1 MARKI
6 VTGVLTIV
14 GAFIFNLS
22 MGYYYTMGN
31 MSPYL
36 AAYMKIKTS
45 ETVWFNSVALAF
57 QAMTMPLGGILHMK
71 FGFRLPVILGSILG
85 WGGMFLSRLTVDHGM
100 GPFIVTYCIMFGFG
114 IGLPYSV
121 FLSVASSWFP
131 EHRSIIVGLIAA
143 GYGLGALVF
152 TPIQTALINPNN
164 NPNFSDPDVTSR
176 VPNAF
181 LIFGGII
188 LGMQIIG
195 LLISRE
201 YKPDNVKIPLDD
213 SEINSSATH
222 ADETFEDDSSYDSY
236 LEKTMKAANPK
247 PVVSYTVLEA
257 LKCPD
262 FYFIWFAMLFGVV
275 TVTLQSSTFKSYGKW
290 YISDDQYLS
299 AIATTSSAFNFIGRI
314 TWGII
319 SDRFSFKCPMNI
331 LYISWA
337 IMQATFPFIS
347 QSSAF
352 KALYPIWV
360 FILYFQLAGHY
371 VLAPAT
377 AGRIFGPR
385 YLSTIYGLI
394 FFANAPGTLILSA
407 VVSQF
412 NIDGK
417 WVDVYLSC
425 MAACLVSFCFSLFLK
440 DVNGTCMAPTQ
451 FIAKLCDPC
460 RHPPSAMNE
469 ENSDYSEDIWNEDLS
484 SKE

>member
-1 MARKI
+1 
-6 VTGVLTIV
+6 
-14 GAFIFNLS
+14 
-22 MGYYYTMGN
+22 
-31 MSPYL
+31 
-36 AAYMKIKTS
+36 
-45 ETVWFNSVALAF
+45 
-57 QAMTMPLGGILHMK
+57 MPLGGILHMK
-71 FGFRLPVILGSILG
+71 FGFRLPVIIGSILG
-85 WGGMFLSRLTVDHGM
+85 WGGIFLSRLTVDHGT

-131 EHRSIIVGLIAA
+131 EHRSMIVGLIAA

-164 NPNFSDPDVTSR
+164 NPDFSEYGLSPDVTSR

-181 LIFGGII
+181 LIFGAII

-201 YKPDNVKIPLDD
+201 YKPDNVKIPLDN
-213 SEINSSATH
+213 SELNSSATN
-222 ADETFEDDSSYDSY
+222 ADATLEDDSSYDSY
-236 LEKTMKAANPK
+236 FEKTMKAANPR
-247 PVVSYTVLEA
+247 PVVSYSVFEA
-257 LKCPD
+257 LKSPD
-262 FYFIWFAMLFGVV
+262 FYLLWFSMLSGVV
-275 TVTLQSSTFKSYGKW
+275 TVTLQSSTYKSYGKW

-299 AIATTSSAFNFIGRI
+299 AIATTSSAFNFLGRI
-314 TWGII
+314 IWGII

-331 LYISWA
+331 LYVSWA
-337 IMQATFPFIS
+337 IIQATFPYIS

-352 KALYPIWV
+352 KVLYPIWV
-360 FILYFQLAGHY
+360 FILYFQMAGHF
-371 VLAPAT
+371 VLAPGA

-385 YLSTIYGLI
+385 YLSIIYGLI
-394 FFANAPGTLILSA
+394 FFANAPGTLIISA
-407 VVSQF
+407 VISQF

-425 MAACLVSFCFSLFLK
+425 MTACIVSFCFSLFLK
-440 DVNGTCMAPTQ
+440 DVNGTCVAPTR

-460 RHPPSAMNE
+460 RHPPTAADE
-469 ENSDYSEDIWNEDLS
+469 ENSVYSEDIWNGDLS

>member
-1 MARKI
+1 
-6 VTGVLTIV
+6 
-14 GAFIFNLS
+14 
-22 MGYYYTMGN
+22 
-31 MSPYL
+31 
-36 AAYMKIKTS
+36 
-45 ETVWFNSVALAF
+45 
-57 QAMTMPLGGILHMK
+57 
-71 FGFRLPVILGSILG
+71 
-85 WGGMFLSRLTVDHGM
+85 
-100 GPFIVTYCIMFGFG
+100 
-114 IGLPYSV
+114 
-121 FLSVASSWFP
+121 
-131 EHRSIIVGLIAA
+131 
-143 GYGLGALVF
+143 
-152 TPIQTALINPNN
+152 
-164 NPNFSDPDVTSR
+164 
-176 VPNAF
+176 
-181 LIFGGII
+181 
-188 LGMQIIG
+188 
-195 LLISRE
+195 
-201 YKPDNVKIPLDD
+201 
-213 SEINSSATH
+213 
-222 ADETFEDDSSYDSY
+222 
-236 LEKTMKAANPK
+236 
-247 PVVSYTVLEA
+247 
-257 LKCPD
+257 
-262 FYFIWFAMLFGVV
+262 MLFGVV